1 MGLKGSDNFFI
12 FFYIVKQKIIN
23 MKTVSVF
30 MIIITLII
38 LPGCKERSTGRGNLD
53 FTPTPLA
60 YDSVLANKLGADQY
74 GMKQYVMAFLMRG
87 DSSSADSA
95 EAARLQRAHLDN
107 ITRMAEEGMLLLA
120 GPFLDNTD
128 IRGIYIF
135 NVRGI
140 EEAEELT
147 SADPAIKAGVLKMEL
162 HPWYGSAALQE
173 LNEMHA
179 RIQADTI

>member
-1 MGLKGSDNFFI
+1 MK
-12 FFYIVKQKIIN
+12 KI
-23 MKTVSVF
+23 TVA
-30 MIIITLII
+30 ITLI
-38 LPGCKERSTGRGNLD
+38 LLLVGCNNSRSDQDNNNYIQEKKV
-53 FTPTPLA
+53 
-60 YDSVLANKLGADQY
+60 YDSVLARELGADSY

-95 EAARLQRAHLDN
+95 EAERLQRAHLDN
-107 ITRMAEEGMLLLA
+107 ITRMAEEGKLLLA

-135 NVRGI
+135 NVSTL
-140 EEAEELT
+140 EEAEQLT
-147 SADPAIKAGVLKMEL
+147 VSDPAIKAGVLKMEL

-179 RIQADTI
+179 SIQADTI